1 MNIIHVLEDYSLTS
15 GGIRTVVKNLHEE
28 LIKHNHKSI
37 IISPFDEVN
46 DNILKPKRADSF
58 LWKYWGKTK
67 NLDEILNEINQK
79 QGKIDVIHV
88 HGVWMHSQYLAC
100 RFSHINNIPYVVSF
114 HGMFEPW
121 LWKKG
126 YIKKK
131 LYFELFTKKYF
142 KKANTLHS
150 ITPFESSDLKERFP
164 NTKVYEIPN
173 LIHDFKKND
182 KNEDIIK
189 SSKKYI
195 LYLGRLDR
203 KKGINLLI
211 HAFSK
216 IEDNNI
222 SLKIAGALNDY
233 SKSLVK
239 LVNSLNLN
247 NRIEFLGLV
256 KGKEKDDLFRFA
268 KVFVAPSYSEVIG
281 MVNLE
286 SAILGTPVITTNQ
299 TGISENWNKNGGIL
313 INPNVKEIT
322 NALNKVLSWSEVERK
337 KNGES
342 LKTFVREEY
351 CWESKFKDWETLYNS
366 I

>member
-1 MNIIHVLEDYSLTS
+1 MNIIHVLEDYSLMS

-37 IISPFDEVN
+37 IISPFDEAN
-46 DNILKPKRADSF
+46 DRIIKPKKTDSV

-67 NLDEILNEINQK
+67 NLNQIFNEINQK
-79 QGKIDVIHV
+79 EGKIDVIHV
-88 HGVWMHSQYLAC
+88 HGVWMHSQYSAC
-100 RFSHINNIPYVVSF
+100 RFSQINKIPYVVSF

-142 KKANTLHS
+142 EKANTLHS

-173 LIHDFKKND
+173 LIHDFKKHHKHEANG
-182 KNEDIIK
+182 KIK
-189 SSKKYI
+189 EQYI
-195 LYLGRLDR
+195 LYLGRLDP
-203 KKGINLLI
+203 KKGIDLLI
-211 HAFSK
+211 QAMSK
-216 IEDNNI
+216 IEDKNI

-239 LVNSLNLN
+239 LINNLKLNG
-247 NRIEFLGLV
+247 RIEFLGLV

-268 KVFVAPSYSEVIG
+268 KV
-281 MVNLE
+281 LE
-286 SAILGTPVITTNQ
+286 
-299 TGISENWNKNGGIL
+299 
-313 INPNVKEIT
+313 
-322 NALNKVLSWSEVERK
+322 
-337 KNGES
+337 
-342 LKTFVREEY
+342 
-351 CWESKFKDWETLYNS
+351 
-366 I
+366 